1 MKENRK
7 CAQDTNITFITH
19 NKKTEKLNVNCN
31 SQKYIFLVVSTV
43 DGLANEQS
51 LVQNKLEHLSKMTLG
66 EAYTTIVEPVAQDN
80 PDADVWRPLW
90 FGARLNGV
98 SIIPAIVVK
107 FIMAVGENFNNFS
120 TSFVP

>member
-7 CAQDTNITFITH
+7 CAQDTNITFIAH

-43 DGLANEQS
+43 DGLENEQS

-66 EAYTTIVEPVAQDN
+66 EAYTTVIEPVAQDN
-80 PDADVWRPLW
+80 PDVWRPRW
-90 FGARLNGV
+90 FEWNVDYSRYCC
-98 SIIPAIVVK
+98 
-107 FIMAVGENFNNFS
+107 
-120 TSFVP
+120 